1 MRALEKEHVC
11 AHGGDMLG
19 YLYSEISTAERAAF
33 ELHLAD
39 CGTCIDDFAELSQS
53 RYPVYEWKQI
63 DFDPLET
70 PQIVISYDKTET
82 ASMIARMWD
91 LLAFGRGFGFVG
103 AAAVVLV
110 AMMAGYLLLGRS
122 DVASDLAAAEPQ
134 SSPEK
139 LAIIPTPSKLSEERA
154 VDVPD
159 AVEPVPVKKQVE
171 SGRSQPVKPSARQVP
186 KTANPSRPEQ
196 TVRRNE
202 PIPVPVLSTAED
214 LEDDSLRLADLFE
227 DIDTSE

>member
-1 MRALEKEHVC
+1 MRALEKENVC
-11 AHGGDMLG
+11 SHGGDMLG
-19 YLYSEISTAERAAF
+19 YLYNEISAADRTAF

-39 CGTCIDDFAELSQS
+39 CGTCIDDFAALSQS

-70 PQIVISYDKTET
+70 PQIVISYKTEA

-103 AAAVVLV
+103 AAAVLLV
-110 AMMAGYLLLGRS
+110 ALMAGYLLLGRS
-122 DVASDLAAAEPQ
+122 DLASDLAAAEPQ
-134 SSPEK
+134 SSPER
-139 LAIIPTPSKLSEERA
+139 LAIIQPPSKSSEERIN
-154 VDVPD
+154 DVPD

-171 SGRSQPVKPSARQVP
+171 SGRSQPVKASTRQVR
-186 KTANPSRPEQ
+186 KTANPSRQ
-196 TVRRNE
+196 DRAVRRNE
-202 PIPVPVLSTAED
+202 PIPVLSTAED